1 MKVCIIAD
9 AKHID
14 VCQQEGIPYKSVEDL
29 KKLNKNKKLVK
40 QLAASFD
47 AFLASQALIKQIP
60 RILGPGLN
68 KAGKFPGLLSH
79 DDSMTDKVNNIKQT
93 IKFQMKKVLTL
104 GVAIGHVNM
113 ERDDIVM
120 NASVFFLH
128 VFFHPKLY
136 TIYLN
141 FVLFFCLSSLFFSFR
156 PPLKPS
162 RQDDAGTPITGSLG
176 AFFILTCAVMM
187 ICMLLQA
194 VTSVNF
200 LVSLLKKNWQ
210 NVRSL
215 NIKST
220 MGPVQRL
227 Y

>member
-1 MKVCIIAD
+1 MSKVSRDQYSEKIQNILDYSLNEKKRKFQETIELQIMLKGYDSTKDKRFSGTVKLPFIPRPNMKICIIAD

-14 VCQQEGIPYKSVEDL
+14 VCQQEQIPFKSVEDL

-40 QLAASFD
+40 KLAGEFD

-79 DDSMTDKVNNIKQT
+79 DDSMTAKVNDIKQT
-93 IKFQMKKVLTL
+93 VKFQMKKVLTL

-113 ERDDIVM
+113 DKDDITL
-120 NASVFFLH
+120 NA
-128 VFFHPKLY
+128 
-136 TIYLN
+136 I
-141 FVLFFCLSSLFFSFR
+141 
-156 PPLKPS
+156 
-162 RQDDAGTPITGSLG
+162 
-176 AFFILTCAVMM
+176 
-187 ICMLLQA
+187 
-194 VTSVNF
+194 TSVNF

-210 NVRSL
+210 NVKSL

-220 MGPVQRL
+220 MGPPQRL